1 MKKVFMTGT
10 FDIIHP
16 GHIEILK
23 FAKSQGDELTVGI
36 DKDSR
41 VKELKGD
48 TRPFHKESD
57 RVLVIKSIKYVDD
70 VQLFGSDEELTNLI
84 KSISPDVLIAGSDWE
99 GKNIVGGEYAKEIVF
114 FDRIADY
121 STTKIL
127 GEL

>member
-1 MKKVFMTGT
+1 MTGT

-57 RVLVIKSIKYVDD
+57 RVLVIKSIRYVDD

-84 KSISPDVLIAGSDWE
+84 KSISPDVLIAGSDWK
-99 GKNIVGGEYAKEIVF
+99 GKNIVGGEYAKKIVF

>member
-1 MKKVFMTGT
+1 MTGT

-57 RVLVIKSIKYVDD
+57 RVLVIKSIRYVDD

-84 KSISPDVLIAGSDWE
+84 KSISPDVLIAGSDWN

>member
-1 MKKVFMTGT
+1 MTGT

-16 GHIEILK
+16 GHIEILR

-41 VKELKGD
+41 VKELKGN

-57 RVLVIKSIKYVDD
+57 RALVIKSIRYVDD
-70 VQLFGSDEELTNLI
+70 VQLFGSNEELTNLI
-84 KSISPDVLIAGSDWE
+84 KSISPDVLIAGSDWK

>member
-1 MKKVFMTGT
+1 MTGT

-16 GHIEILK
+16 GHIEILR

-41 VKELKGD
+41 VKKLKGN

-57 RVLVIKSIKYVDD
+57 RALVIKSIRYVDN
-70 VQLFGSDEELTNLI
+70 VQLFGSNEELTNLI
-84 KSISPDVLIAGSDWE
+84 KSISPDVLIAGSDWK

>member
-1 MKKVFMTGT
+1 MTGT

-41 VKELKGD
+41 VKELKGY

>member
-1 MKKVFMTGT
+1 MTGT